1 MIVFFFL
8 PYYAKNNDALIT
20 KHILKINTDEMKS
33 WLNDDDIFGCRDVS
47 GYLIEEGYDVTMPQD
62 SERQQSAE
70 HRRG

>member
-1 MIVFFFL
+1 
-8 PYYAKNNDALIT
+8 
-20 KHILKINTDEMKS
+20 MKS